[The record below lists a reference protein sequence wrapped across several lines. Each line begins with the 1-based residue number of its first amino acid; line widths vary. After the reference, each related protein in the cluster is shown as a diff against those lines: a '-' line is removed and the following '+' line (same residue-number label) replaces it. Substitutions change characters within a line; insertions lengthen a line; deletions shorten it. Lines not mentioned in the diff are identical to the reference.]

1 MRDWIL
7 YKEHTFPLIRR
18 LNKHFEIIAPV
29 EGKGGDIVFDPIT
42 SEHDVV
48 LDFTNTIMP
57 PKRFFFPQFETLFS
71 WKGKEF
77 TLASPRGA
85 GLTVPLKTKRRI
97 IFGIRPCD
105 FSGILFLDGYYALA
119 YEDNY
124 YFTRRNNTLFILLG
138 CNEPQEHCFC
148 LSAGTGPFLKRGFD
162 IQLTDLKDRYYVQI
176 GSRKGKELI
185 ERYDYFFRPASRE
198 EKEEN
203 IQTVREAERKFKEE
217 VDFDLVAKKM
227 ENEEVPESLWQEL
240 AVRCQNCGG
249 CSYVC
254 PTCFCFNLIDRVT
267 GKEEGK
273 RMRTWDSCTFSGY
286 TRMAGGYNPR
296 EEKKDRVKRR
306 FYHKLVYEPQQFGM
320 HGCVGCGRCVT
331 TCLGNINMPR
341 VMHEIMK

>member
-77 TLASPRGA
+77 TLAPPRGA
-85 GLTVPLKTKRRI
+85 GFTVPLKAKRRI

-105 FSGILFLDGYYALA
+105 FSGILFLDRYYALA

-148 LSAGTGPFLKRGFD
+148 LSAGTGPFLKKGFD
-162 IQLTDLKDRYYVQI
+162 IHLTDLKDRYYVQI
-176 GSRKGKELI
+176 GSRKGRGLI
-185 ERYDYFFRPASRE
+185 EKYHYFFKVAGKE
-198 EKEEN
+198 EKEEY
-203 IQTVREAERKFKEE
+203 IQTVRKAERKFKEE

-227 ENEEVPESLWQEL
+227 EKEEVPESLWQDL
-240 AVRCQNCGG
+240 AFRCQNCGG

-267 GKEEGK
+267 GKDKGK
-273 RMRTWDSCTFSGY
+273 RIRTWDSCTFSGY

-296 EEKKDRVKRR
+296 EKKKDRVKRR
-306 FYHKLVYEPQQFGM
+306 FYHKLVYEPQQF
-320 HGCVGCGRCVT
+320 
-331 TCLGNINMPR
+331 
-341 VMHEIMK
+341 